1 MSSISQATTLFAITL
16 VLLRS
21 RMKTYLWVQR
31 RSEDPRSIF
40 NMPFCDSHQSS
51 AQKYNPVYQ
60 NTFCFLTS
68 IIIKSA
74 LQIYDFR
81 DLL

>member
-31 RSEDPRSIF
+31 RSEDPRSISTC
-40 NMPFCDSHQSS
+40 P
-51 AQKYNPVYQ
+51 PVKVTNRQ
-60 NTFCFLTS
+60 PKNTALYFKIHFAFLP
-68 IIIKSA
+68 
-74 LQIYDFR
+74 
-81 DLL
+81 LLS